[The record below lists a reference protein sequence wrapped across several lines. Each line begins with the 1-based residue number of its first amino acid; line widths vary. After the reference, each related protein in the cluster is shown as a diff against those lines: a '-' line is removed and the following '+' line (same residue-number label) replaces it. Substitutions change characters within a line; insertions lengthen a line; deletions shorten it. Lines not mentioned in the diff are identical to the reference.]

1 MTSPT
6 DPASEARSPSV
17 ATERQRGREGMI
29 ILLAALAVLLFAFF
43 ETRLPQFSS
52 SNSLSNNV
60 IFFLL
65 INLNIILLVLLV
77 FLVARNL
84 LKLVFE
90 RRRRILG
97 SHLRTRLVLAF
108 LAVSIFPA
116 ILIFLVALG
125 FMTSSIENWFNVQVE
140 GSLSGSLEVAQA
152 YYRNAS
158 DNALVHAR
166 QLASHVREDGL
177 LAPGSKDRLQAL
189 VVDKRREYNVAMV
202 QVFGIDRDVRAV
214 VRADEVPDESE
225 LAPSAPLLT
234 AALEGRAETR
244 IQSMGRGDVIRAAV
258 PIAGPSGV
266 EGAVV
271 VEYFVPESVAARSA
285 DIARSFQ
292 EYRQLKMLK
301 QPITSNYVVTLV
313 LVTLLVIFCAT
324 WMGFYLAKG
333 ITVPIQKLAE
343 GTREVAQGNWQ
354 YRIGLGDATQVA
366 PDDEFGTLVTAFNQ
380 MTADLETSNLEL
392 EQRRRS
398 METILAEL
406 TAGVVAVGS
415 DGRVTTVNQ
424 AAERLFVVDRSTVIG
439 RDYMAVFARS
449 DLAPAREM
457 IAELRAGVSLAAV
470 GGRVER
476 QMKLLAGGRM
486 LTLVLTATML
496 RDAAGQP
503 LGALLFCEDVTEIV
517 KVQRMEAWREVARRI
532 AHEIKNPLTPIQL
545 SAQRLHKRYAEQL
558 KGDGTLFEEC
568 TRTIVRQVEELKTL
582 VNEFATFARLPAGE
596 HTPEDLNALVEEA
609 MVLFREGHRQI
620 AFGFDPDPSL
630 PRLPL
635 DREGIKRAVINMLD
649 NAVAACDAA
658 NATPTCLDQA
668 MPRTDQAMPRTD
680 QAMPRIDRAMPRI
693 DVRTRYHRAHGIVAL
708 EVADTGV
715 GIKPEERGR
724 LFEPYFSTKQGGTG
738 LGLAIVSTIVA
749 DHQGFVRVKDNEPQ
763 GSRFVVELPVKG
775 PLEQIVLH

>member
-1 MTSPT
+1 MTT
-6 DPASEARSPSV
+6 HT
-17 ATERQRGREGMI
+17 ATRPDQAEPLQGPGERQRRREGLI

-52 SNSLSNNV
+52 NNSLSNNV

-140 GSLSGSLEVAQA
+140 TSLTGSLEVAQA
-152 YYRNAS
+152 YYRNATE
-158 DNALVHAR
+158 NALMHAR
-166 QLASHVREDGL
+166 QLAERVHEKSL
-177 LAPGSKDRLQAL
+177 LEPAGKEQLQSFVAA
-189 VVDKRREYNVAMV
+189 KQREYNVGTV
-202 QVFGIDRDVRAV
+202 EVFGIDRDVAALAS
-214 VRADEVPDESE
+214 ADEVPGEAALPTS
-225 LAPSAPLLT
+225 SPLLT
-234 AALEGRAETR
+234 AALEGRSETR
-244 IQSMGRGDVIRAAV
+244 IQSIGKRDVIRGAV
-258 PIAGPSGV
+258 PISGARGV

-271 VEYFVPESVAARSA
+271 VEYLVPESVAARSG
-285 DIARSFQ
+285 DIAKAFQ
-292 EYRQLKMLK
+292 EYRQLKIMK

-354 YRIGLGDATQVA
+354 YRIGLTDATQVA
-366 PDDEFGTLVTAFNQ
+366 PDDEFGTLVASFNQ

-392 EQRRRS
+392 EARRRT

-406 TAGVVAVGS
+406 TAGVVAVGP
-415 DGRVTTVNQ
+415 DGRVTTLNQ
-424 AAERLFVVDRSTVIG
+424 AAERLFVIDRAAVIG
-439 RDYMAVFARS
+439 RDYIAVFARS
-449 DLAPAREM
+449 DLAPAREV
-457 IAELRAGVSLAAV
+457 IAELRAGVSLAGA

-496 RDAAGQP
+496 RDDAGQP

-620 AFGFDPDPSL
+620 DFSFDADPSL

-658 NATPTCLDQA
+658 NDASHDANGASHAAPNGA
-668 MPRTDQAMPRTD
+668 
-680 QAMPRIDRAMPRI
+680 IPRI
-693 DVRTRYHRAHGIVAL
+693 DVRTRYHRTHGIVAL
-708 EVADTGV
+708 EVADTGI

-775 PLEQIVLH
+775 PVEQIVLH

>member
-1 MTSPT
+1 MTTPT
-6 DPASEARSPSV
+6 TDHATQAPAGDVPA
-17 ATERQRGREGMI
+17 ERQRRREGMI
-29 ILLAALAVLLFAFF
+29 ILSAALAVLLFAFF

-158 DNALVHAR
+158 ENALVHAR
-166 QLASHVREDGL
+166 QLANRVREDDL
-177 LAPGSKDRLQAL
+177 LATGSKDRLQAF
-189 VVDKRREYNVAMV
+189 VADKQHEYNVGTV
-202 QVFGIDRDVRAV
+202 QVFGIDRDVRAMA
-214 VRADEVPDESE
+214 RADEVPGESA

-234 AALEGRAETR
+234 AALEGRPETR

-266 EGAVV
+266 AGAVV
-271 VEYFVPESVAARSA
+271 VEYFVPESVATRSA

-292 EYRQLKMLK
+292 EYRQLKILK
-301 QPITSNYVVTLV
+301 QPITSNYIVTLV

-415 DGRVTTVNQ
+415 DGRITTVNQ
-424 AAERLFVVDRSTVIG
+424 AAERLFVIDRATVIG

-449 DLAPAREM
+449 DLGPAREM
-457 IAELRAGVSLAAV
+457 IAELRAGVSLAAA

-496 RDAAGQP
+496 RDAAGQA

-558 KGDGTLFEEC
+558 KEDGTLFEEC

-620 AFGFDPDPSL
+620 TFAFDPDPSL

-649 NAVAACDAA
+649 NAVSACDAA
-658 NATPTCLDQA
+658 MNGTP
-668 MPRTDQAMPRTD
+668 
-680 QAMPRIDRAMPRI
+680 PRI
-693 DVRTRYHRAHGIVAL
+693 DVRTRYHRAHGFVAL
-708 EVADTGV
+708 EVADTGI

-775 PLEQIVLH
+775 TPEQIVLH

>member
-1 MTSPT
+1 MTAPT
-6 DPASEARSPSV
+6 TNRSDAATADGPAD
-17 ATERQRGREGMI
+17 RQRRREGLI
-29 ILLAALAVLLFAFF
+29 ILSAALAVLLFAFF

-90 RRRRILG
+90 RRRRMLG

-140 GSLSGSLEVAQA
+140 SSLSGSLEVAQA

-158 DNALVHAR
+158 ENALVHAR
-166 QLASHVREDGL
+166 QLAQRVDDDTL
-177 LAPGSKDRLQAL
+177 LARDGRERLEAL
-189 VVDKRREYNVAMV
+189 VAEKQREYHVGTV
-202 QVFGIDRDVRAV
+202 QVFDIDRNVA
-214 VRADEVPDESE
+214 ANAHASEVPGESA
-225 LAPSAPLLT
+225 LPPSAPLLT

-258 PIAGPSGV
+258 PIRGPTGV
-266 EGAVV
+266 QGAVV
-271 VEYFVPESVAARSA
+271 VEYFVPESVATRSA

-292 EYRQLKMLK
+292 EYRQLKILK
-301 QPITSNYVVTLV
+301 QPITSNYIVTLV

-366 PDDEFGTLVTAFNQ
+366 PDDEFGTLVAAFNQ

-392 EQRRRS
+392 EKRRRI

-406 TAGVVAVGS
+406 TAGVVAVGP
-415 DGRVTTVNQ
+415 DGHVTTLNQ
-424 AAERLFVVDRSTVIG
+424 AAERLLVIDREVVIG

-457 IAELRAGVSLAAV
+457 IAELRAGVSLAAA

-496 RDAAGQP
+496 RDDAGQA

-545 SAQRLHKRYAEQL
+545 SAQRLHKRYAERL
-558 KGDGTLFEEC
+558 KDDGALFEEC

-596 HTPEDLNALVEEA
+596 HTPEDLNVLVEEA
-609 MVLFREGHRQI
+609 MLLFREGHREI
-620 AFGFDPDPSL
+620 EFSFDADPGL
-630 PRLPL
+630 PRLHL

-658 NATPTCLDQA
+658 NGGRKLRVNGTL
-668 MPRTDQAMPRTD
+668 
-680 QAMPRIDRAMPRI
+680 PRIE
-693 DVRTRYHRAHGIVAL
+693 VRTRHHRAHGIVAL
-708 EVADTGV
+708 EVADTGI
-715 GIKPEERGR
+715 GIKPEDRSR
-724 LFEPYFSTKQGGTG
+724 LFEPYYSTKQGGTG

-775 PLEQIVLH
+775 PAEQIVLH

>member
-1 MTSPT
+1 MTNPAAQPT
-6 DPASEARSPSV
+6 APEPPA
-17 ATERQRGREGMI
+17 ERQRRREGLI
-29 ILLAALAVLLFAFF
+29 ILSAALAVLLFAFF

-90 RRRRILG
+90 RRRRMLG

-140 GSLSGSLEVAQA
+140 SSLSGSLEVAQA

-158 DNALVHAR
+158 ENALVHAR
-166 QLASHVREDGL
+166 QLAGHMREDGL
-177 LAPGSKDRLQAL
+177 LGADAKDRLQAL
-189 VVDKRREYNVAMV
+189 VADKQREYNVGTI
-202 QVFGIDRDVRAV
+202 QVFGLDRDIRATA
-214 VRADEVPDESE
+214 RAEAVPDEAA
-225 LAPSAPLLT
+225 LVPSAPLLT
-234 AALEGRAETR
+234 AALEGRPETR
-244 IQSMGRGDVIRAAV
+244 IQTMGRGDVIRAAV
-258 PIAGPSGV
+258 PIAGPRGI

-271 VEYFVPESVAARSA
+271 VEYFVPESVATRSA

-292 EYRQLKMLK
+292 EYRQLKILK
-301 QPITSNYVVTLV
+301 QPITNNYVVTLV

-380 MTADLETSNLEL
+380 MTADLETSNVEL
-392 EQRRRS
+392 EQRRRT

-406 TAGVVAVGS
+406 TAGVVAVGP
-415 DGRVTTVNQ
+415 DGRVTTLNQ
-424 AAERLFVVDRSTVIG
+424 AAERLFVIERATAIG

-457 IAELRAGVSLAAV
+457 IAELRAGVSFAAAR
-470 GGRVER
+470 GRVER

-486 LTLVLTATML
+486 LTLVLSATML
-496 RDAAGQP
+496 RDAAGQA
-503 LGALLFCEDVTEIV
+503 LGALLFCDDVTEIV

-545 SAQRLHKRYAEQL
+545 SAQRLHKRYAERL
-558 KGDGTLFEEC
+558 KEDGTLFEEC
-568 TRTIVRQVEELKTL
+568 TRTIIRQVEELKTL
-582 VNEFATFARLPAGE
+582 VNEFATFARMPAGE
-596 HTPEDLNALVEEA
+596 HTPEDLNVLVDEA
-609 MVLFREGHRQI
+609 MVLFREGHREI
-620 AFGFDPDPSL
+620 AFGFERDPNL

-649 NAVAACDAA
+649 NAVAACDAVGNESA
-658 NATPTCLDQA
+658 LAGGSGRRVNGTL
-668 MPRTDQAMPRTD
+668 
-680 QAMPRIDRAMPRI
+680 PRI
-693 DVRTRYHRAHGIVAL
+693 DVRTHYDRAHGFVAL
-708 EVADTGV
+708 EVADTGI
-715 GIKPEERGR
+715 GINPEQRGR

>member
-1 MTSPT
+1 MSAPTTDRAASDPTSVETPG
-6 DPASEARSPSV
+6 
-17 ATERQRGREGMI
+17 ERQRRREGLI
-29 ILLAALAVLLFAFF
+29 ILSAALAVLLFAFF
-43 ETRLPQFSS
+43 ETRLPQFASG
-52 SNSLSNNV
+52 NSLGNNV

-90 RRRRILG
+90 RRRRMLG

-116 ILIFLVALG
+116 ILIFLIALG

-140 GSLSGSLEVAQA
+140 NSLSGSLEVAQA

-158 DNALVHAR
+158 ENALVYAR
-166 QLASHVREDGL
+166 QLARRVQEGAL
-177 LAPGSKDRLQAL
+177 LEAGEAERLRRFVA
-189 VVDKRREYNVAMV
+189 DKQREYHVGTV
-202 QVFGIDRDVRAV
+202 QIFDIDRAARA
-214 VRADEVPDESE
+214 AAQAAAVPGEAA
-225 LAPSAPLLT
+225 LPPSSPLLT
-234 AALEGRAETR
+234 AALEGRAETS
-244 IQSMGRGDVIRAAV
+244 IQSLGRGDVIRAAV
-258 PIAGPSGV
+258 PIPGPGGV
-266 EGAVV
+266 AGAVV
-271 VEYFVPESVAARSA
+271 VEYFVPESIATRSA

-292 EYRQLKMLK
+292 EYRQLKILK

-366 PDDEFGTLVTAFNQ
+366 PEDEFGTLVASFNQ
-380 MTADLETSNLEL
+380 MTADLERSNVEL

-406 TAGVVAVGS
+406 TAGVVAVDSG
-415 DGRVTTVNQ
+415 GRVTTVNE
-424 AAERLFVVDRSTVIG
+424 AAARLFVLDRATVIG

-449 DLAPAREM
+449 DLAPARETL
-457 IAELRAGVSLAAV
+457 AELRAGVSLAAL

-476 QMKLLAGGRM
+476 QTKLLSGGRM

-496 RDAAGQP
+496 RDAAGQA

-545 SAQRLHKRYAEQL
+545 SAQRLHKRYAERL
-558 KGDGTLFEEC
+558 KEDGTLFEEC

-596 HTPEDLNALVEEA
+596 HTPEDLNELVEEA
-609 MVLFREGHRQI
+609 MVLFREGHRRI
-620 AFGFDPDPSL
+620 EFVFDSDPSL

-649 NAVAACDAA
+649 NAVAACEGAPRA
-658 NATPTCLDQA
+658 NGTS
-668 MPRTDQAMPRTD
+668 
-680 QAMPRIDRAMPRI
+680 PRIE
-693 DVRTRYHRAHGIVAL
+693 VRTRLHREHGIVAL
-708 EVADTGV
+708 EVADTGI

-749 DHQGFVRVKDNEPQ
+749 DHQGFVRVKDNDPH
-763 GSRFVVELPVKG
+763 GSRFVVELPVKE
-775 PLEQIVLH
+775 PLEPVVLH

>member
-6 DPASEARSPSV
+6 PTPSDQLPA
-17 ATERQRGREGMI
+17 ERQRRREGMI
-29 ILLAALAVLLFAFF
+29 ILSAALAVLLFAFF

-158 DNALVHAR
+158 ENALVHAR
-166 QLASHVREDGL
+166 QLAGRVREDAL
-177 LAPGSKDRLQAL
+177 LAPGGKQRLQAF
-189 VVDKRREYNVAMV
+189 VADKQREYNVGTV
-202 QVFGIDRDVRAV
+202 QVFDLDREVQAIA
-214 VRADEVPDESE
+214 RADEVPGESA
-225 LAPSAPLLT
+225 LPPSAPLLT
-234 AALEGRAETR
+234 AALEGRPETR
-244 IQSMGRGDVIRAAV
+244 IQSIGRGDVIRAAV
-258 PIAGPSGV
+258 PILGNTGV

-271 VEYFVPESVAARSA
+271 VEYFVPESVATRSA

-292 EYRQLKMLK
+292 EYRQLKILK

-366 PDDEFGTLVTAFNQ
+366 PDDEFGTLVAAFNQ

-392 EQRRRS
+392 EQRRRT

-406 TAGVVAVGS
+406 TAGVVAVGP
-415 DGRVTTVNQ
+415 DGRVTTLNQ
-424 AAERLFVVDRSTVIG
+424 AAERLFVIERATVIG

-449 DLAPAREM
+449 DLAPARET
-457 IAELRAGVSLAAV
+457 IAELRAGMSLAAA

-496 RDAAGQP
+496 RDAAGQA

-558 KGDGTLFEEC
+558 KEDGTLFEEC

-620 AFGFDPDPSL
+620 DFSFDADPSL

-635 DREGIKRAVINMLD
+635 DREGIKRALINMLD

-658 NATPTCLDQA
+658 RNGAT
-668 MPRTDQAMPRTD
+668 
-680 QAMPRIDRAMPRI
+680 PRI
-693 DVRTRYHRAHGIVAL
+693 DVRTRYHRAHGFVAL
-708 EVADTGV
+708 EVADTGI

-749 DHQGFVRVKDNEPQ
+749 DHQGFVRVKDNDPQ

-775 PLEQIVLH
+775 PVEQIVLH

>member
-1 MTSPT
+1 MS
-6 DPASEARSPSV
+6 DDGS
-17 ATERQRGREGMI
+17 TERAGVPTGELQRRREGLI
-29 ILLAALAVLLFAFF
+29 ILCTALAVLLFAFF
-43 ETRLPQFSS
+43 EMRLPQFSGA
-52 SNSLSNNV
+52 NSLSNNV

-116 ILIFLVALG
+116 VLIFLVALG
-125 FMTSSIENWFNVQVE
+125 FMTSSIENWFTVQVE
-140 GSLSGSLEVAQA
+140 NSLSGSLEIARA
-152 YYRNAS
+152 FYANAS
-158 DNALVHAR
+158 DTALHHSRV
-166 QLASHVREDGL
+166 LADRLETYGL
-177 LAPGSKDRLQAL
+177 LAPGKEDQLGAFVAAKQ
-189 VVDKRREYNVAMV
+189 REYHLGMV
-202 QVFGIDRDVRAV
+202 EVFGGDRQPRATAV
-214 VRADEVPDESE
+214 ADEVPQE
-225 LAPSAPLLT
+225 LTLPKTSSLLT
-234 AALEGRAETR
+234 AALAGRTDTR
-244 IQSMGRGDVIRAAV
+244 IQSIGEGDVIRAAV
-258 PIAGPSGV
+258 PVAG
-266 EGAVV
+266 EDGAAGIVV
-271 VEYFVPESVAARSA
+271 VDYFVPFSVATRSA
-285 DIARSFQ
+285 DIARAFQ
-292 EYRQLKMLK
+292 EYRQLKILK
-301 QPITSNYVVTLV
+301 QPITNNYVVTLV

-354 YRIGLGDATQVA
+354 YRIGLGDATQVTA
-366 PDDEFGTLVTAFNQ
+366 DDEFGTLVASFNQ

-392 EQRRRS
+392 EQRRRT

-406 TAGVVAVGS
+406 TAGVVAVGP
-415 DGRVTTVNQ
+415 DGRVSTLNQ
-424 AAERLFVVDRSTVIG
+424 AAERLLVIERATVIG

-449 DLAPAREM
+449 DLAPVREM
-457 IAELRAGVSLAAV
+457 IAELRAGMSLAAAS
-470 GGRVER
+470 GRVER

-496 RDAAGQP
+496 RDDAGQA

-558 KGDGTLFEEC
+558 KEDGTLFEEC

-582 VNEFATFARLPAGE
+582 VNEFATFARLPSGE
-596 HTPEDLNALVEEA
+596 HTHEDLNALVEEA

-620 AFGFDPDPSL
+620 DFSFDPDPSL

-649 NAVAACDAA
+649 NAVSACDAA
-658 NATPTCLDQA
+658 VNGAS
-668 MPRTDQAMPRTD
+668 
-680 QAMPRIDRAMPRI
+680 RI
-693 DVRTRYHRAHGIVAL
+693 DVRTRFHRAHGIVAL
-708 EVADTGV
+708 E
-715 GIKPEERGR
+715 
-724 LFEPYFSTKQGGTG
+724 
-738 LGLAIVSTIVA
+738 
-749 DHQGFVRVKDNEPQ
+749 
-763 GSRFVVELPVKG
+763 
-775 PLEQIVLH
+775 

>member
-1 MTSPT
+1 MTNPT
-6 DPASEARSPSV
+6 PQSSAEIPG
-17 ATERQRGREGMI
+17 ERQRRREGLI
-29 ILLAALAVLLFAFF
+29 ILSAALAVLVFAFF

-90 RRRRILG
+90 RRRRMLG

-140 GSLSGSLEVAQA
+140 SSLAGSLEVAQA
-152 YYRNAS
+152 YYKNAS
-158 DNALVHAR
+158 ENAVVHAR
-166 QLASHVREDGL
+166 QLAERVHEDGL
-177 LAPGSKDRLQAL
+177 LRADGKERLQAF
-189 VVDKRREYNVAMV
+189 VGAKQREYNVGTV
-202 QVFGIDRDVRAV
+202 QVFDLDRKPVAMA
-214 VRADEVPDESE
+214 RADEVPDESA
-225 LAPSAPLLT
+225 LGPSAPLLT
-234 AALEGRAETR
+234 GALEGRAETR
-244 IQSMGRGDVIRAAV
+244 IQSMGSGDVIRGAV
-258 PIAGPSGV
+258 PIRGPGGI

-271 VEYFVPESVAARSA
+271 VEYFVPESVATRSA
-285 DIARSFQ
+285 DIARAFQ
-292 EYRQLKMLK
+292 EYRQLKILK

-366 PDDEFGTLVTAFNQ
+366 PDDEFGTLVASFNQ

-392 EQRRRS
+392 EKRRRT

-406 TAGVVAVGS
+406 TAGVVAVGP
-415 DGRVTTVNQ
+415 DGRVTTLNA
-424 AAERLFVVDRSTVIG
+424 AAERLLGFERATVIG
-439 RDYMAVFARS
+439 REYGAVFARS
-449 DLAPAREM
+449 DLGPAREM
-457 IAELRAGVSLAAV
+457 LAELRAGVSLAAV
-470 GGRVER
+470 SGRVER

-496 RDAAGQP
+496 RDDAGAA

-545 SAQRLHKRYAEQL
+545 SAQRLHKRYAERL
-558 KGDGTLFEEC
+558 KEDGTLFEEC

-596 HTPEDLNALVEEA
+596 HTPEDLNALVDEA
-609 MVLFREGHRQI
+609 MVLFREGHREI
-620 AFGFDPDPSL
+620 AFSFDADPAL
-630 PRLPL
+630 PRLAL

-649 NAVAACDAA
+649 NAVAACVAA
-658 NATPTCLDQA
+658 PGSA
-668 MPRTDQAMPRTD
+668 
-680 QAMPRIDRAMPRI
+680 PRI

-708 EVADTGV
+708 EVADTGI
-715 GIKPEERGR
+715 GIKPEQRGR
-724 LFEPYFSTKQGGTG
+724 LFEPYYSTKQGGTG

-749 DHQGFVRVKDNEPQ
+749 DHQGFVRVKDNEPH

-775 PLEQIVLH
+775 TLEQIVLH

>member
-1 MTSPT
+1 MTRPANDRHDSP
-6 DPASEARSPSV
+6 PAAELPA
-17 ATERQRGREGMI
+17 ERQRRREGMI
-29 ILLAALAVLLFAFF
+29 ILTAALAVLLFAFF

-140 GSLSGSLEVAQA
+140 SSLAGSLEVAQA

-158 DNALVHAR
+158 ENALVHAR
-166 QLASHVREDGL
+166 QLAGRVREDGL
-177 LAPGSKDRLQAL
+177 MKAGGAERLSELLA
-189 VVDKRREYNVAMV
+189 DKQREYNVGTV

-214 VRADEVPDESE
+214 ARADAVPGESA

-244 IQSMGRGDVIRAAV
+244 IQSVGKGDVIRAAV
-258 PIAGPSGV
+258 PIRGTSGV

-271 VEYFVPESVAARSA
+271 VEYFVPESVATRSQ

-292 EYRQLKMLK
+292 EYRQLKILK

-366 PDDEFGTLVTAFNQ
+366 PDDEFGTLVASFNQ

-406 TAGVVAVGS
+406 TAGVVAVGP

-424 AAERLFVVDRSTVIG
+424 AAERLFVIDRATVLG

-449 DLAPAREM
+449 DLAPARET
-457 IAELRAGVSLAAV
+457 IAELRAGVSLAAL

-476 QMKLLAGGRM
+476 QMKVLAGGRM

-496 RDAAGQP
+496 RDAAGQA

-545 SAQRLHKRYAEQL
+545 SAQRLHKRYAEKL
-558 KGDGTLFEEC
+558 KEDGGLFEEC

-609 MVLFREGHRQI
+609 MVLFREAHRHI
-620 AFGFDPDPSL
+620 EFRFDPDPSL

-635 DREGIKRAVINMLD
+635 DREGIKRALINMLD
-649 NAVAACDAA
+649 NAVAACDGA
-658 NATPTCLDQA
+658 
-668 MPRTDQAMPRTD
+668 PRTNGAP
-680 QAMPRIDRAMPRI
+680 ARIE
-693 DVRTRYHRAHGIVAL
+693 VRTRLHRAHGIVAL
-708 EVADTGV
+708 EVADTGI

-749 DHQGFVRVKDNEPQ
+749 DHQGFVRVKDNEPH

>member
-1 MTSPT
+1 MTNPT
-6 DPASEARSPSV
+6 QDLLDQAQAGGAPG
-17 ATERQRGREGMI
+17 ERQRRREGLI
-29 ILLAALAVLLFAFF
+29 ILSAALAVLLFAFF

-52 SNSLSNNV
+52 SNSFSNNV

-90 RRRRILG
+90 RRRRVLG
-97 SHLRTRLVLAF
+97 SHLRTRLVFAF

-140 GSLSGSLEVAQA
+140 GSLAGSLEVAQA
-152 YYRNAS
+152 YYRNVS
-158 DNALVHAR
+158 ENALVHAR
-166 QLASHVREDGL
+166 QLAERVREDKL
-177 LAPGSKDRLQAL
+177 LGPDGQERLQAFIAA
-189 VVDKRREYNVAMV
+189 KQREYNVGTV
-202 QVFGIDRDVRAV
+202 QVFDIDRAV
-214 VRADEVPDESE
+214 AAMARADNVPGKSV

-244 IQSMGRGDVIRAAV
+244 IQSMGKSDVIRGAV
-258 PIAGPSGV
+258 PIAGPGGV

-271 VEYFVPESVAARSA
+271 VEYFVPKSVATRSA

-292 EYRQLKMLK
+292 EYRQLKILK
-301 QPITSNYVVTLV
+301 QPITNNYIVTLV

-366 PDDEFGTLVTAFNQ
+366 PDDEFGTLVASFNQ

-392 EQRRRS
+392 EKRRRT

-406 TAGVVAVGS
+406 TAGVVAVGP
-415 DGRVTTVNQ
+415 DGRVTTLNQ
-424 AAERLFVVDRSTVIG
+424 AAERLFVLDRGTVIG
-439 RDYMAVFARS
+439 RDYIAVFARP
-449 DLAPAREM
+449 DLAPAREV
-457 IAELRAGVSLAAV
+457 IAELRAGVSLAGA

-496 RDAAGQP
+496 RDDAGQA

-568 TRTIVRQVEELKTL
+568 TRTIVQQVEELKTL

-620 AFGFDPDPSL
+620 DFSFDADPSL

-658 NATPTCLDQA
+658 AGQA
-668 MPRTDQAMPRTD
+668 
-680 QAMPRIDRAMPRI
+680 PRI

-708 EVADTGV
+708 EVADTGI
-715 GIKPEERGR
+715 GIKPEEIGR

-775 PLEQIVLH
+775 PLEPIVLH